1 LEYILVGVV
10 LLAYLVFELW
20 FFFLSSS
27 PIDQRSGR

>member
-1 LEYILVGVV
+1 V

>member
-1 LEYILVGVV
+1 VF
-10 LLAYLVFELW
+10 LAYVAFELW